1 MAKNNLIKDVGRISL
16 CSEFLVFYLY
26 FLNFIYLVE
35 SVIYHIS
42 FLYQLCVDDY
52 YFICPLNQM
61 TDMKVS
67 LQFNAY
73 FAIKDSQFFSFFD
86 YASSLIHAY
95 SFSMLPWFVH
105 VPPTAFVIVF

>member
-1 MAKNNLIKDVGRISL
+1 
-16 CSEFLVFYLY
+16 
-26 FLNFIYLVE
+26 
-35 SVIYHIS
+35 
-42 FLYQLCVDDY
+42 
-52 YFICPLNQM
+52 M

-73 FAIKDSQFFSFFD
+73 FAIKDYEFFSFFD